1 MIDYT
6 TKGYIAYGIV
16 IVVGIVVLGMIA
28 YLAISVIEQR
38 KIENI
43 SLPTLED
50 PEEKAAREA
59 EEAKQR
65 AREGLAPAF
74 VIDNSTD
81 DDNPILAEARHTRA
95 SMKIE

>member
-6 TKGYIAYGIV
+6 TRGYIAYGVVV
-16 IVVGIVVLGMIA
+16 IVGVVVLGMIA
-28 YLAISVIEQR
+28 YLVASVIEQR
-38 KIENI
+38 KMENI

-74 VIDNSTD
+74 DNSTD

>member
-6 TKGYIAYGIV
+6 TKGFIAYGVV
-16 IVVGIVVLGMIA
+16 IVVGIVALGMIA
-28 YLAISVIEQR
+28 YLVTSVIEQR
-38 KIENI
+38 KMENI

-65 AREGLAPAF
+65 ARDGLAPAF
-74 VIDNSTD
+74 VIDSTD
-81 DDNPILAEARHTRA
+81 DDNPILAEARNTRA
-95 SMKIE
+95 SMRVK